1 MSAVAE
7 AEGIRFGMA
16 FKEAELRCPQGI
28 YLPDDPEKYDGAFS
42 EVLEVLDRFSPSVED
57 SGVGLA
63 FMDAAG
69 LQRLYGSDSGLCDR
83 VQREIYESTGQT
95 AWIGLAESKFAAEV
109 AARTS
114 CEGRI
119 NVIETDDR
127 QYLAGQAVDLLPLP
141 EKALAQ
147 LRLLGVDTMDG
158 FAALPRNSV
167 RLRYGTEGLL
177 AWRLAQGDDRRPVEG
192 RERALVLEDVVEF
205 EWDEHNF
212 DRITFALQALS
223 ERLATRLEARGMMA
237 QRMRTEIGRSDGAS
251 KSFTLD
257 LPEPSA
263 QARTFRDAVRWYL
276 EANEASHEQMSSLDE
291 MSLDEPGVA
300 FIRIEVEELV
310 AFEGKP
316 LGLFANRADQVER
329 ANRAMSRLR
338 VELGDAAVF
347 RTELCLEERLPER
360 AFKRTDAY
368 FEEVDVKGRQRLVRN
383 PLPEGEG
390 TRWGVP
396 RKSQQSAEQEE
407 RYAAGSGGMLRLF
420 GRPVEVRLVE
430 GGSYVLMG
438 GRGPDPLPEGEG
450 TRGSPDP
457 WLLAGGE
464 GTRREVQ
471 GSAWRLEVGGISRK
485 VVACRG
491 PHRITSEWWEEPDDR
506 DYFRVSLD
514 DGVALLMYRDLKSR
528 RWYVQGTID

>member
-1 MSAVAE
+1 M
-7 AEGIRFGMA
+7 
-16 FKEAELRCPQGI
+16 
-28 YLPDDPEKYDGAFS
+28 
-42 EVLEVLDRFSPSVED
+42 
-57 SGVGLA
+57 GLA
-63 FMDAAG
+63 FMDVAG
-69 LQRLYGSDSGLCDR
+69 LERLYGSDSGLCER
-83 VQREIYESTGQT
+83 VYREIHEYTAQT

-114 CEGRI
+114 GEGRV
-119 NVIETDDR
+119 NVIETDDD

-147 LRLLGVDTMDG
+147 LRLLGVDSMGG

-177 AWRLAQGDDRRPVEG
+177 AWRMAQGDDRRPVEG
-192 RERALVLEDVVEF
+192 QERALILEDVVEF

-223 ERLATRLEARGMMA
+223 ERLATRLEAKGMMA
-237 QRMRTEIGRSDGAS
+237 QRMRAEIGRSDGTS

-276 EANEASHEQMSSLDE
+276 DANEASREQMSSLDE

-316 LGLFANRADQVER
+316 LGLLANRADRVER

-338 VELGDAAVF
+338 VELGDEAVF
-347 RTELCLEERLPER
+347 RTEVCLEERLPER

-368 FEEVDVKGRQRLVRN
+368 FEDVDARGRQGLLRN
-383 PLPEGEG
+383 PYPLPVGEG
-390 TRWGVP
+390 SRRGPSPWPLSGREGAHGERAEGVRSKP
-396 RKSQQSAEQEE
+396 QQPAEQEE

-420 GRPVEVRLVE
+420 GRPVEAWLVE
-430 GGSYVLMG
+430 DGSYVLTG
-438 GRGPDPLPEGEG
+438 GRNHHPGPLP
-450 TRGSPDP
+450 
-457 WLLAGGE
+457 GGE
-464 GTRREVQ
+464 ETRQEVQ
-471 GSAWRLEVGGISRK
+471 RGAWRLEVDGISRK
-485 VVACRG
+485 VAACRG
-491 PHRITSEWWEEPDDR
+491 PHRITSGWWEEPDDR

-514 DGVALLMYRDLKSR
+514 DGVALLMYRDLKSK
-528 RWYVQGTID
+528 RWYVQGTVD